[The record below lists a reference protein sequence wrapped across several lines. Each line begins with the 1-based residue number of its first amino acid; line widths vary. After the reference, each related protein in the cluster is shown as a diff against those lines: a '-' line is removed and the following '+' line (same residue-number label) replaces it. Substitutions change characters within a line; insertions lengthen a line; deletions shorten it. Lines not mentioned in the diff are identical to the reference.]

1 MSNPFKPK
9 LSIKKIHDED
19 TLRKKYYQGWK
30 GFNMRNRAPF
40 IAIDNS
46 FKEKYLHKLEAG
58 PLRLYLYFSFA
69 ANNTSGHSWHSVET
83 IADYFGAQTRTIDNW
98 IKVLVDE
105 GLIYR
110 KRAGKK
116 SNTTYLIP
124 FNHTILKYNRTQT
137 KYGDEQKLLDEC
149 LTFLEDMK
157 HIYGDVVR
165 VYHFFQ
171 WSDEKHEMTSY
182 QDLFV
187 LCKRNDVVT
196 IINVALKNVDEFVVS
211 EDKIDEIL
219 CFESPFKFK
228 DEHIIGLA
236 YPDTPIYMK
245 GKSLPQLVE
254 TLAEFADMESWEF
267 DEILKVK
274 YDHVDVLF
282 PPTESD
288 ETQDVEKE

>member
-9 LSIKKIHDED
+9 LSIKKISNED
-19 TLRKKYYQGWK
+19 TLRKNYYRGWK
-30 GFNMRNRAPF
+30 SFNMRNRSPF

-46 FKEKYLHKLEAG
+46 FKEKYLHKLEPG

-83 IADYFGAQTRTIDNW
+83 IADYFGTQTRTIDNW
-98 IKVLVDE
+98 IRVLVDE

-110 KRAGKK
+110 QRAGKK

-124 FNHTILKYNRTQT
+124 FSHTILNYNRTKK
-137 KYGDEQKLLDEC
+137 KYANEQKLLDEC
-149 LTFLEDMK
+149 LTVLEDMK
-157 HIYGDVVR
+157 HIYGEVVR

-171 WSDEKHEMTSY
+171 WSDEKHEMTAH

-187 LCKRNDVVT
+187 LCKRNDIVT
-196 IINVALKNVDEFVVS
+196 IINVTLNNSDEFVVS

-219 CFESPFKFK
+219 CFDSPFKFK
-228 DEHIIGLA
+228 GEHILGFA
-236 YPDTPIYMK
+236 YPDTPIYRK
-245 GKSLPQLVE
+245 GKSLPLLVE

-274 YDHVDVLF
+274 YDHIDVLF
-282 PPTESD
+282 PPTEDD
-288 ETQDVEKE
+288 EVKDAEKE